1 MTKLINEIIES
12 IKQYDVTS
20 VDSRNNI
27 RYAAVAINSFIIAI
41 VLLIPVFRDLASM
54 NIGRCMLDVSTII
67 LFICLAVI
75 SWKKKTNF
83 FVYVVIFAIAILFGI
98 FFVFKYDGS
107 SYFWVLTFPVLV
119 FLGLNSKI
127 RVYLAMGYFFILLF
141 LEIIIYVYNFAS
153 LGHYDLIT
161 LIRLFT
167 AYLGTTFILSA
178 VFWVRKRTLD
188 RIELYHEEQGGRIE
202 ELEIARAEL
211 RSITSTDPLTR
222 VYNKRFLYSKDNN
235 FFEDSSKAYVI
246 ALFIDLDDFKKYND
260 CYGHVAGD
268 HVLMRIA
275 KILKGCL
282 YDAEHIIFR
291 FGGEELLCF
300 VNTDGLSDGKKY
312 SEEILEEFRRHNIE
326 HKRSDFGYVSV
337 SIGVAYSLLDSELDL
352 TDLITRSD
360 MAMYKAKVTKN
371 NWCMYEC

>member
-1 MTKLINEIIES
+1 MIKLINEIIES

-20 VDSRNNI
+20 IDSRNNI
-27 RYAAVAINSFIIAI
+27 RYAAVAINSFIIAL
-41 VLLIPVFRDLASM
+41 VLLIPVFRDLVSM
-54 NIGRCMLDVSTII
+54 NIGRCLLDVSAII

-83 FVYVVIFAIAILFGI
+83 FVYVVIFAIAVLFGI
-98 FFVFKYDGS
+98 FFFFKYDGS
-107 SYFWVLTFPVLV
+107 SYFWALTFPVLV
-119 FLGLNSKI
+119 FLGLNSI
-127 RVYLAMGYFFILLF
+127 VRVYLAMGYFFILLSF
-141 LEIIIYVYNFAS
+141 EIFIYIDNIER
-153 LGHYDLIT
+153 LGHYDLID
-161 LIRLFT
+161 LVRFFT
-167 AYLGTTFILSA
+167 AYLGITFILSA

-188 RIELYHEEQGGRIE
+188 RIELYHEAQVERIE

-211 RSITSTDPLTR
+211 RSLTSIDPLTR
-222 VYNKRFLYSKDNN
+222 VYNKRYLYSKENN
-235 FFEDSSKAYVI
+235 FFQNSSKAYAI

-268 HVLMRIA
+268 HVLMRFA

-300 VNTDGLSDGKKY
+300 VNTDDLADGKKY

-326 HKRSDFGYVSV
+326 HKRSYFGYVSV
-337 SIGVAYSLLDSELDL
+337 SIGAAYSLLDSELDL
-352 TDLITRSD
+352 TDLVTRSD
-360 MAMYKAKVTKN
+360 MAMYKAKVIKN
-371 NWCMYEC
+371 NWYMYEC